1 MEFRSGLLV
10 QSSEVV
16 LEWWMVLCRS
26 ALHPIGLDQNRGVLR
41 VKAQGAAKIKRK
53 GL

>member
-16 LEWWMVLCRS
+16 LARQMALCRS
-26 ALHPIGLDQNRGVLR
+26 VLHPIGLDQNNGTRE
-41 VKAQGAAKIKRK
+41 GAV
-53 GL
+53 